1 MHKMEFGQSYLK
13 GILTM
18 IPMKFILI
26 FFLNCILFSMNI
38 GILKELS
45 RNSIQK

>member
-18 IPMKFILI
+18 IPMKFILV
-26 FFLNCILFSMNI
+26 FLNCILFSMNI

>member
-1 MHKMEFGQSYLK
+1 MHKMEFGQSYLN

-26 FFLNCILFSMNI
+26 FFRIVFYFI
-38 GILKELS
+38 RILKS
-45 RNSIQK
+45 

>member
-1 MHKMEFGQSYLK
+1 MHKMEFGQSYLN

-26 FFLNCILFSMNI
+26 FS
-38 GILKELS
+38 ELY
-45 RNSIQK
+45 SIF